1 MAAGSAS
8 EIDTQLELAVRL
20 SYIERKLKEELAE
33 EVETIS
39 KMLFGLIRSPRIRV
53 GQPTTANRSPISVH
67 QKG

>member
-20 SYIERKLKEELAE
+20 SYIERKLKDELAE

-39 KMLFGLIRSPRIRV
+39 NMLFGFIRSLRNQSGQV
-53 GQPTTANRSPISVH
+53 GTANCLPITVH